1 MVIACNETRTRTA
14 AHAAPLQR
22 GSETMQHRIQTAPR
36 PSSRG
41 SAAARNDVINM
52 LKEDHKRAKKAFRDF
67 ERMDPEEDAQDC
79 EALVQQTCA
88 ELQVH
93 AALEEELF
101 YPAARG
107 GLREED
113 LVEEAEVEHM
123 TVKVLMEQ
131 LQGMSASDGKFAA
144 TFKVLGEYIKH
155 HVKEEESEMFE
166 QLGRARLDW
175 EALGEAMHARRAEL
189 MDELMPD
196 AASAQLEGG
205 EPASQEPLAQAAK
218 GRTPPARA
226 GQRAGSR

>member
-1 MVIACNETRTRTA
+1 MQNRTQTTTRT
-14 AHAAPLQR
+14 
-22 GSETMQHRIQTAPR
+22 
-36 PSSRG
+36 SSRG
-41 SAAARNDVINM
+41 STAARNEVIAM
-52 LKEDHKRAKKAFRDF
+52 LKEDHKRVRKAFRDF
-67 ERMDPEEDAQDC
+67 DRMDPEEDAQGC
-79 EALVQQTCA
+79 EELVQQTCA
-88 ELQVH
+88 ELKVH

-123 TVKVLMEQ
+123 TAKVLMEQ
-131 LQGMSASDGKFAA
+131 LDGMSADDDKFAA

-175 EALGEAMHARRAEL
+175 EALGEAMRARRAEL

-196 AASAQLEGG
+196 AAQTPAEDGG
-205 EPASQEPLAQAAK
+205 QASQEPPMRAAK
-218 GRTPPARA
+218 STPPART
-226 GQRAGSR
+226 GQRAGTR

>member
-1 MVIACNETRTRTA
+1 MVIARNQPRTRTA

-22 GSETMQHRIQTAPR
+22 GSETMQHRIQTQTTAPR
-36 PSSRG
+36 TSSRG

-52 LKEDHKRAKKAFRDF
+52 LKEDHKRVKKAFRDF

-113 LVEEAEVEHM
+113 LVDEAEVEHM
-123 TVKVLMEQ
+123 TAKMLMQQ

-144 TFKVLGEYIKH
+144 TFRVLGEYIKH
-155 HVKEEESEMFE
+155 HVKEEESEMFG

-175 EALGEAMHARRAEL
+175 EALGEAMQARRAEL
-189 MDELMPD
+189 MDELLPETARMQPED
-196 AASAQLEGG
+196 GA
-205 EPASQEPLAQAAK
+205 PV
-218 GRTPPARA
+218 RTAPRA
-226 GQRAGSR
+226 GTR